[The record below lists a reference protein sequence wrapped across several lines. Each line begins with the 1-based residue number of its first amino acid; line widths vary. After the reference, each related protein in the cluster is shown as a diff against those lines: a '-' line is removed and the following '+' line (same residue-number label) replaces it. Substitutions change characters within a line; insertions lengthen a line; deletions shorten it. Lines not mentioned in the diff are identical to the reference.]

1 MSIPKQR
8 GRLAAE
14 SYISS
19 EGWPLLCPFGSEPV
33 RVPYEQGT
41 VEHQAWMEG
50 WWETMEKIAPH
61 ILIAPGSNA
70 AALAYLEDGLHEEIV
85 CPEGD

>member
-14 SYISS
+14 SYINSGS
-19 EGWPLLCPFGSEPV
+19 WPE
-33 RVPYEQGT
+33 RVPYEDGT
-41 VEHQAWMEG
+41 DEHQAWMEG

-61 ILIAPGSNA
+61 IQIAPGTNA
-70 AALAYLEDGLHEEIV
+70 AALAYLEDGMHEEIV

>member
-14 SYISS
+14 SCING
-19 EGWPLLCPFGSEPV
+19 EGWPECF
-33 RVPYEQGT
+33 PYGEGT
-41 VEHQAWMEG
+41 AEHQAWMEG
-50 WWETMEKIAPH
+50 WWETMGKNAPV
-61 ILIAPGSNA
+61 APGSNA